1 MKLMVNTIFFY
12 GIKSF
17 FNTYCYL
24 GDDMNFKVGDY
35 VTRNSY
41 ENDIV
46 FIIVDIKDNI
56 AILKGFNLRLVA
68 DSPLSDLVLCDEE
81 ERTDDFLDSLELD
94 IDINEDRGDSEYF
107 YLPPRILHLDGD
119 NDYLEKCLKF
129 YKKNRVMAFGRTII
143 EKDLEKKI
151 IPLLD
156 DIKPDILIVTG
167 HDSFNKKNN
176 DIHDIKN
183 YKNSLNFIKA
193 VKEARKY
200 EKSHEKLVIIAGACQ
215 SNYEELIKAGA
226 DFASSPKRVNI
237 HALDPAIIATTLSL
251 TERNK
256 EIDLIKLLEKTKYG
270 KDGMGGLKVNGLMY
284 VGYPR

>member
-1 MKLMVNTIFFY
+1 
-12 GIKSF
+12 
-17 FNTYCYL
+17 
-24 GDDMNFKVGDY
+24 MNFKVGDY
-35 VTRNSY
+35 VTRSSY
-41 ENDIV
+41 DNDIV
-46 FIIVDIKDNI
+46 FVIVNIKDNI
-56 AILKGFNLRLVA
+56 ALLKGFNLRLVA
-68 DSPLSDLVLCDEE
+68 DSPLNDLNLCSKE
-81 ERTDDFLDSLELD
+81 EREDDFLVELNLD
-94 IDINEDRGDSEYF
+94 IDIETDRSEYGYF
-107 YLPPRILHLDGD
+107 YLPPKILHLDGD
-119 NDYLEKCLKF
+119 SDYLDKCLGF
-129 YKKNRVMAFGRTII
+129 YKKNRVMAYGRTIS

-151 IPLLD
+151 IPLLT

-167 HDSFNKKNN
+167 HDAYNKNN
-176 DIHDIKN
+176 NDVHDMKN

-193 VKEARKY
+193 VKEARRY

-256 EIDLIKLLEKTKYG
+256 EVDLIKLLEKTKYG